1 MTGEEQ
7 KAVKTTAFDLQ
18 INPANLGMSLHKLD
32 KARDKNFSSVRVS
45 GDIRLIVHKTADS
58 LLLCYVDHHDKAYQ
72 WAERRRLETHPTT
85 GAAQLVEVRERVDEI
100 VVRKVVQ
107 GAARTAAPK
116 PLLFTLL
123 SDDDLLGWGVPLEW
137 LPDVRRA
144 DEDSLLELAMHLP
157 AEAAEALLELATG
170 GSPQRPQ
177 PTPAGGDPFEHPDA
191 QRRFRVMEDVE
202 ALERAL
208 DYPWDQWTVFLHPAQ
223 RQWVERDQN
232 GPARVSGSAGT
243 GKTIVA
249 LHRAVHLARSHPD
262 GRVLLTTF
270 SAALGHALHTR
281 LRRLIGRTPRLA
293 ERIDVV
299 AIDELGERL
308 FKFAFGK
315 PALASAAVVRQLLAD
330 AMASAAV
337 GSSQAAA
344 LPAKFGA
351 GFLWSEWHE
360 VVDPWQLDT

>member
-1 MTGEEQ
+1 
-7 KAVKTTAFDLQ
+7 
-18 INPANLGMSLHKLD
+18 
-32 KARDKNFSSVRVS
+32 
-45 GDIRLIVHKTADS
+45 
-58 LLLCYVDHHDKAYQ
+58 
-72 WAERRRLETHPTT
+72 
-85 GAAQLVEVRERVDEI
+85 
-100 VVRKVVQ
+100 
-107 GAARTAAPK
+107 
-116 PLLFTLL
+116 
-123 SDDDLLGWGVPLEW
+123 
-137 LPDVRRA
+137 
-144 DEDSLLELAMHLP
+144 
-157 AEAAEALLELATG
+157 
-170 GSPQRPQ
+170 
-177 PTPAGGDPFEHPDA
+177 
-191 QRRFRVMEDVE
+191 MEDVE

-337 GSSQAAA
+337 GSSQAPA